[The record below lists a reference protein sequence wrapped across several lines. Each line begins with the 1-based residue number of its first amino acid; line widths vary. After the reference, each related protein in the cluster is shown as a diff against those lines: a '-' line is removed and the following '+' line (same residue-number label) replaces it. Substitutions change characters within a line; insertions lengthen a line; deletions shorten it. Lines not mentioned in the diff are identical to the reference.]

1 MSCPINSPKDFFQ
14 GVLAEL
20 NSIKRN
26 SEKFNLNDFIKNI
39 YDKVQE
45 EVKNNPDQAGVAVG
59 VVKSLPTA
67 IMASF
72 ADFPLY
78 MYLDQNGLDVLE
90 LTRVNATLS
99 NIIPA
104 EGETEAEA
112 LEKTVANLLGK
123 GGRQAEMVKDIKE
136 NILFKN
142 TQLENPNVSRLKQ
155 ASADFQ
161 AKAYNIFTTTMV
173 TYQLEDS
180 NGNLVSQKEAR
191 EKNIETQ
198 KVERPETKY
207 YADFIR
213 HIGKAVYQSIA
224 TDGKVMLPGT
234 SIPIYLTARQL
245 NSIPSEQRYES
256 FTSKMM
262 QDIYDMVQVITD
274 RAGNPIYFDN
284 NFNVTSK
291 DAGKMIYYRFRKEES
306 GIQNINDAAKTHL
319 KAYIFK
325 REAQGQEVTD
335 QDLAVEESLF
345 RKRYTAQIK
354 YKNDIVNYIKKSPE
368 NFITSEITAFSNGF
382 IDKKFFKVIP
392 LRSINLTGETYRI
405 DLVEAREQYQKS
417 YAVLKVGANDPV
429 GLYSYGVPDNYV
441 NLIADFLTEDVYD
454 GSDPQKK
461 VMSNYNKSVI
471 VDQYVFK
478 NSSDFAIT
486 KIGEDQF
493 KVSLGTLSDQQVD
506 KATAK
511 EMIKKYLTEKQVNP
525 KTGKPQSK
533 ILNVSKKYINDP
545 LAFKDFT
552 LEPAEDGK
560 FKTVPT
566 NKSYTDFIF
575 DNFSIEG
582 LIDGNGRLRG
592 ENPYLE
598 YSIKNIQETKDKLQP
613 PKQAPSTPVID
624 LSSLPN
630 FTSPQDVPTTGLDDI
645 FNKIRNNKTLEKTLA
660 QKTLNKDSFASD
672 EELQEVLDL
681 TQEWYTSTTLN
692 KEFPLHVLFDVV
704 NSNAVATWTK
714 DAVTLY
720 AGSDYTDLFHEAYHG
735 FTQKFLTPQQRQALY
750 DELRTEK
757 TNDTYT
763 TFKGQTKTF
772 GESSSSN
779 RELDEYLAE
788 EYRNYM
794 ISNAKTEVGRRKA
807 DNIFKKIF
815 NFIKKLFGRAGAKN
829 TVFAAVTNYDTTVPL
844 INEIFQK
851 LALGNIHEFVPSDE
865 NMMDEY
871 LEKNLVS
878 NDKQES
884 LTKTDSNHV
893 NLAASSIISELAD
906 MLNASDNT
914 SEYTTKLLISPQNR
928 PLAYQYIQRAF
939 SEKLGKIAQEYNV
952 LVQNQPSEDASDYD
966 QYLNK
971 KAALEHK
978 IYVLKFTLDN
988 FGEPTEYKKTT
999 GFVDFFEKNG
1009 YPLLHLKD
1017 VETDEDFDES
1027 TYIPEQQR
1035 GYELSGNENSMT
1047 ELASKQTLAL
1057 IESLHLP
1064 KIDKKSGFAAPIL
1077 DTASGALKYEFEKDI
1092 FGFRKL
1098 VDFDIVWNRLSQI
1111 LDGLEPSEDTFKA
1124 ALVAESQNYPWIA
1137 QLLEK
1142 LGDPN
1147 TLNGWSSNVWANF
1160 VKDFNFK
1167 RIKLKALVIEEQA
1180 TSDASVKNHSAT
1192 FGVTSSSSK
1201 SAARDWE
1208 ENFQLNRSNP
1218 YMNFDATGNKLNVEK
1233 VLADFQ
1239 NNYIGREYQFFK
1251 VIGIDLINKPQVLRS
1266 ILTSP
1271 TDKGMGRV
1279 EDWIRKLDNLKKG
1292 KFEIRSIRDIVIDRK
1307 AMVDGEKVNL
1317 PNLDTIYR
1325 KLQTLHLQY
1334 SDDRSDFMALRPDN
1348 NAQYEFSRN
1357 SSVTVQLQGLND
1369 LRYKSYGDMINN
1381 PIYNHYDMRRNPFIE
1396 DLYIMNTLFDLKGDG
1411 SRRMDAFG
1419 YRTAQIDI
1427 SNLAGTSFLTNGI
1440 GDGLANIDLD
1450 NYSKLLQ
1457 DIHITMLNGVAEG
1470 PRAAGKPNTLLITNT
1485 GRDFYIAPEKFIA
1498 VGKDIQS
1505 TAPQLIVDQMIKYA
1519 SAEMRR
1525 IKWLKDNPDS
1535 VEARTP
1541 VGKSSTYGKTGT
1553 EFVIFDKIFSDD
1565 TKKKLLDLN
1574 DTLGESKLKDVISKP
1589 EDDMEALRETMSVEI
1604 QNYFGRVSQDII
1616 NALVSVTKLYPEA
1629 ELYLDQNLYNTVR
1642 ERASKEGMTLMI
1654 PDANITSAIIQA
1666 YAYNSWVHNFELGIL
1681 LYGDPAIYDHP
1692 KQDYTKRIA
1701 PFQSPGVFPIQSE
1714 PRYNYLNSVL
1724 GKPYLDSPWFTGT
1737 KPTHVKAFDGNANVV
1752 VFEEAIRR
1760 SVYLDTWTKAVTDDD
1775 LKVLRRTPSYLA
1787 ADDATRTK
1795 METALEASVKDMMDE
1810 AYAEMKEGD
1819 GQGWGAF
1826 DFYRAL
1832 SDQLGAWSPAQESLY
1847 QKILK
1852 KENITQ
1858 TKLDLQKIFPVLKL
1872 QYTGPLAGKNLPIV
1886 ALLKFSIFPL
1896 IPNVIEGTV
1905 LEDLHNKL
1913 VEQNQD
1919 FATYQSGSKLGGLAT
1934 PLWKNVAERTTFM
1947 DEPGYTFN
1955 SNTIFLAY
1963 FKKQAENADTFK
1975 KSTNLASQLRS
1986 IITNNFNEFGVPTD
2000 YMPTASPEERIAAWE
2015 AEEDKTKASDKFN
2028 AFNRYTNALVRL
2040 TNENIQKTYA
2050 KFGQTTKDGA
2060 RQKNIQALTEYLKEQ
2075 LAVLKIPSHVVEN
2088 IAFDPKTGD
2097 IQTDLSLTF
2106 GADTIEKLLTS
2117 IINKTIVKPKV
2128 TGDQLVQVSNSMFMP
2143 KDYTALLNKYETDA
2157 ERMEYLGSGDLPSY
2171 RVDQDGHILPQGVK
2185 IAMRKEFKPLLE
2197 TTEVKE
2203 QAAKDGTTPLKALN
2217 KLIRTEGWMSGRN
2230 PDGSRNSD
2238 LITFISVRIPT
2249 AKENFIEYNQVY
2261 EFLEE
2266 SAGPIFVGPMEMVG
2280 KSGTDYDNDKQVT
2293 YFPNITFNK
2302 SFNAEELKTYKQAY
2316 PDLNFNVKN
2325 LNRVIEQVEENGEDS
2340 LDADDS
2346 IIYRVAVRVQSEQV
2360 VLSSKGTKGSQNEL
2374 LSSMKDLIR
2383 YNMSLGDFI
2392 RPVTTVTAKALADAA
2407 GKKLEASKAYNSKR
2421 KQDGSISKSISP
2433 TSLFEPLYNIEKL
2446 SEISIGMKALS
2457 VAAVGV
2463 KYNPIFNMA
2472 NLALQTIY
2480 QTSGRLPFQ
2489 KNVSMKFRHN
2499 VMILKGVPYIS
2510 LASTYSFDSYR
2521 KVANELEE
2529 LLNGWVDI
2537 EKDAWIFNLNG
2548 EKIVAPVMLTMIE
2561 GGVSKEDVSAFVNQ
2575 PIVRDYVGRQAL
2587 LGSPFA
2593 KVLKIAPEKS
2603 IYFKGKA
2610 REDMMKMLAMS
2621 KTQDGVTPDY
2631 TFYNWITPDML
2642 KAIGITPLEE
2652 GESRYKYP
2660 FENNLESTIN
2670 KFYEE
2675 YQKETGTNLTSDN
2688 LFNADVLDPKIGSK
2702 KPYDLED
2709 IAVLLEYFKM
2719 EDLSTGPKDIKMNM
2733 NFDTTKQTTIFD
2745 MVQKDFKAKLLLK
2758 DPRYYKASVEKVF
2771 NDSVVS
2777 MFNVGEVAE
2786 NLLGNNIFK
2795 IREGASVNDFIINN
2809 SSRFTA
2815 ENEKTFDDMSTTIKE
2830 FKNGLVQFVLVNYI
2844 NNIDIKKL
2852 KSFNSLVVKDNLSIE
2867 EAPGLRSFG
2876 AFVENGIM
2884 YINAAAL
2891 EKNYINL
2898 QVEDTSHTKFGT
2910 ALVTRNMFNY
2920 SKEYYN
2926 FVLTRELLRDIT
2938 DVEQIVNSNEFKV
2951 AKKKAIESQ
2960 SLANVINSIPI
2971 KVKNLV
2977 SNNNSEIDG
2986 VLLDIAKELGLSTKG
3001 YAKKTDTTTD
3011 IDTKYLDSQYGIKI
3025 TQSDNA
3031 SYAGALNVEQSD
3043 AVVIYGPTNS
3053 VYARNVISV
3062 AEKRNI
3068 PHIINPNALTLR
3080 KFLSEN
3086 DVETLNVVGTPAEL
3100 TNKNKE
3106 IYSDIFKAV
3115 LTPSSE
3121 ARGAALLR
3129 QAYETVLRDM
3139 ALDAVYNAYKI
3150 FKGTPEGGPSYAER
3164 VFNLKNEYPGIEE
3177 MYPLLSNSGLRIAVP
3192 KGSPAG
3198 IKTLKL
3204 ATGRPSEN
3212 LLERLR
3218 EDYEALANPA
3228 ANRFN
3233 IPYVEK
3239 EKIAK
3244 LMSMMPMVIS
3254 ISTGISAKGENALWQ
3269 VVPDKSIL
3277 PLKQKAFDAVNK
3289 STSKQKIEIPTNVL
3303 DAYLSAFGQA
3313 NSKANYLM
3321 RTRHKDLM
3329 VEGTFKT
3336 MGLKSNESQPSQE
3349 SLAIINF
3356 QTDTLGNRVY
3366 DLIQI
3371 KSDQIAKI
3379 IKIQPNTVFLFNGST
3394 NPDWTDANA
3403 SNKAGI
3409 LGKLLVDFPNV
3420 IPIRTFNMKYSSE
3433 SAFTDENYAENV
3445 AMIDEDFAKLAE
3457 YIAKLSDQNIDA
3469 SIVMPALGLGQ
3480 TLIGASDF
3488 KKGLPNSLTA
3498 KGVKTFLYLSQK
3510 MQEFGLTNV
3519 NSDAETII
3527 DQAGVSDASKI
3538 TDAMV
3543 LDIINQR
3550 MCFKL

>member
-20 NSIKRN
+20 NSLKRN

-45 EVKNNPDQAGVAVG
+45 EVKNNPDQSGVAVS

-67 IMASF
+67 IMAAF

-78 MYLDQNGLDVLE
+78 MYLTQNGLDISE
-90 LTRVNATLS
+90 LTRVNASLS
-99 NIIPA
+99 NILPA
-104 EGETEAEA
+104 EGESEAEA
-112 LEKTVANLLGK
+112 LEKTIANLLGK
-123 GGRQAEMVKDIKE
+123 GGRQEELVKDIKE

-142 TQLENPNVSRLKQ
+142 KQLENPNVSRLKL
-155 ASADFQ
+155 ASQDFQ
-161 AKAYNIFTTTMV
+161 AKAYNIFSTTMV
-173 TYQLEDS
+173 TYQLEA
-180 NGNLVSQKEAR
+180 NGNLVSAKEAK
-191 EKNIETQ
+191 EKNLDTE

-234 SIPIYLTARQL
+234 NIPIYLTARQL

-274 RAGNPIYFDN
+274 RAGNPIYFDAK
-284 NFNVTSK
+284 FNVTSK
-291 DAGKMIYYRFRKEES
+291 EAGKMIYYRFRKEES
-306 GIQNINDAAKTHL
+306 SIQNINDAAKTYL
-319 KAYIFK
+319 KSYIFR

-354 YKNDIVNYIKKSPE
+354 YKNDIVNYVKKSSE

-382 IDKKFFKVIP
+382 IDTKFFKIVP

-429 GLYSYGVPDNYV
+429 GLYSYGVPDSYV
-441 NLIADFLTEDVYD
+441 SLIADFLTEDVYD
-454 GSDPQKK
+454 GNDPQKK

-525 KTGKPQSK
+525 KTGKEQGK

-545 LAFKDFT
+545 LSFKDFT
-552 LEPAEDGK
+552 LEAAEDGK

-566 NKSYTDFIF
+566 GKTYTDFIF

-582 LIDGNGRLRG
+582 ILDGNGRLRG

-624 LSSLPN
+624 ILGLPS

-681 TQEWYTSTTLN
+681 TQEWYKSTTLD

-735 FTQKFLTPQQRQALY
+735 FTQKFLTPKQRQSLY

-757 TNDTYT
+757 ANDTYT

-772 GESSSSN
+772 GEGSTN
-779 RELDEYLAE
+779 RELDEYLGE
-788 EYRNYM
+788 EYREYA
-794 ISNAKTEVGRRKA
+794 IKNAKIEVGRRKA

-815 NFIKKLFGRAGAKN
+815 NFIKKLFGRSAGKGTA
-829 TVFAAVTNYDTTVPL
+829 FSAVTTYDTNLPL

-851 LALGNIHEFVPSDE
+851 LALGNIHEFVPSDD
-865 NMMDEY
+865 NLMDEY
-871 LEKNLVS
+871 LEKNLVA

-884 LTKTDSNHV
+884 LSQTDSNHV
-893 NLAASSIISELAD
+893 NLAASSILSELAD

-914 SEYTTKLLISPQNR
+914 SEYTTKLLVSPQNR

-939 SEKLGKIAQEYNV
+939 SEKLGKIAKEYQN
-952 LVQNQPSEDASDYD
+952 LVQNQPGEGTPDYNT
-966 QYLNK
+966 YLNK
-971 KAALEHK
+971 KASLEHK

-988 FGEPTEYKKTT
+988 FGEPTDYKKTT

-1064 KIDKKSGFAAPIL
+1064 KRDTKGGFAAPLL
-1077 DTASGALKYEFEKDI
+1077 DTASGAVKYEFDEDI

-1111 LDGLEPSEDTFKA
+1111 LDGSEPSEDSFKA
-1124 ALVAESQNYPWIA
+1124 ALVAESQNYPWIV

-1147 TLNGWSSNVWANF
+1147 TLNVWSSNVWANF
-1160 VKDFNFK
+1160 VKDFNFT
-1167 RIKLKALVIEEQA
+1167 RIKLKALVVEEQVS
-1180 TSDASVKNHSAT
+1180 SDGLVKNYSAT

-1218 YMNFDATGNKLNVEK
+1218 YMNFDATGNKLNIEK

-1239 NNYIGREYQFFK
+1239 SNYIGREYQFFK
-1251 VIGIDLINKPQVLRS
+1251 AIGIDLINKPQVVRS

-1271 TDKGMGRV
+1271 TDKGMGRI
-1279 EDWIRKLDNLKKG
+1279 EDWIRKLDNLKEG

-1307 AMVDGEKVNL
+1307 AMINGEKKNL
-1317 PNLDTIYR
+1317 PNLDTIYK

-1381 PIYNHYDMRRNPFIE
+1381 PIYSHYDMRRNPFIE
-1396 DLYIMNTLFDLKGDG
+1396 DLYIMNTLFDLKTDG

-1427 SNLAGTSFLTNGI
+1427 NNLAGTSFLTNGI

-1450 NYSKLLQ
+1450 DYSKLLQ
-1457 DIHITMLNGVAEG
+1457 DIHITIMNGVAEG

-1485 GRDFYIAPEKFIA
+1485 GRDFYIAPEKFISI
-1498 VGKDIQS
+1498 GKDIQS
-1505 TAPQLIVDQMIKYA
+1505 TAPQLMVDQMIKYA

-1535 VEARTP
+1535 VEAKTP
-1541 VGKSSTYGKTGT
+1541 VGKSTYGKLGST
-1553 EFVIFDKIFSDD
+1553 FIIFDKIFSTD
-1565 TKKKLLDLN
+1565 TKQKLSALN
-1574 DTLGESKLKDVISKP
+1574 DTLGESKLKDVIYGP
-1589 EDDMEALRETMSVEI
+1589 DTNMQELRETMSVEI
-1604 QNYFGRVSQDII
+1604 QNYFGRVSQDIR
-1616 NALVSVTKLYPEA
+1616 NALVEAVKLYPEA
-1629 ELYLDQNLYNTVR
+1629 NLYLDANLFNTVR
-1642 ERASKEGMTLMI
+1642 DRASKEGMTLVMQ
-1654 PDANITSAIIQA
+1654 DNAITAAIIQA

-1681 LYGDPAIYDHP
+1681 LYGDPAIYDHA

-1737 KPTHVKAFDGNANVV
+1737 KPTHVKPFDGTANFVV
-1752 VFEEAIRR
+1752 LEEAIRR
-1760 SVYLDTWTKAVTDDD
+1760 SVYLDSWTESVKNDD
-1775 LKVLRRTPSYLA
+1775 LRILRRTPSYLA
-1787 ADDATRTK
+1787 ADEATRNQ
-1795 METALEASVKDMMDE
+1795 MEAKLEAGVKEMMDE

-1832 SDQLGAWSPAQESLY
+1832 SDQLASWSPAQEALY
-1847 QKILK
+1847 QKILR
-1852 KENITQ
+1852 KENITESKSEL
-1858 TKLDLQKIFPVLKL
+1858 TKIFPVLKL
-1872 QYTGPLAGKNLPIV
+1872 QHTGPLAGKNLPIQS
-1886 ALLKFSIFPL
+1886 LLKFSIFPL
-1896 IPNVIEGTV
+1896 IPNVIQGTV

-1919 FATYQSGSKLGGLAT
+1919 FATYQSGSKLGGTAT
-1934 PLWKNVAERTTFM
+1934 PFWKNVAERTTFM
-1947 DEPGYTFN
+1947 DESGYTFN
-1955 SNTIFLAY
+1955 SNTLYLAY
-1963 FKKQAENADTFK
+1963 FKKQAENADSFK
-1975 KSTNLASQLRS
+1975 KSTNLATQLRS

-2000 YMPTASPEERIAAWE
+2000 YMPTASTEDRIESWGKE
-2015 AEEDKTKASDKFN
+2015 ADKSKASDRYK
-2028 AFNRYTNALVRL
+2028 AFSRYTNALVRL

-2075 LAVLKIPSHVVEN
+2075 LSVLKIPSHVIEN
-2088 IAFDPKTGD
+2088 ITFDPATGN

-2117 IINKTIVKPKV
+2117 IVNKTIVKPKV

-2143 KDYTALLNKYETDA
+2143 KDYVSLLDKYKTDE

-2171 RVDQDGHILPQGVK
+2171 RLDQDGHILPQGVK
-2185 IAMRKEFKPLLE
+2185 IAMRKEFKLLLQ
-2197 TTEVKE
+2197 TEE
-2203 QAAKDGTTPLKALN
+2203 ILDRAAEKGITPLAALN
-2217 KLIRTEGWMSGRN
+2217 EKIREESWLAGRN

-2280 KSGTDYDNDKQVT
+2280 KSGTDFDNDKQVT
-2293 YFPNITFNK
+2293 YFPNI
-2302 SFNAEELKTYKQAY
+2302 SFKRNFDLERLNMYASTYT
-2316 PDLNFNVKN
+2316 DLNFKLKNVN
-2325 LNRVIEQVEENGEDS
+2325 TIFDLAEENGADS
-2340 LDADDS
+2340 LDADDA
-2346 IIYRVAVRVQSEQV
+2346 IIYRAAVAALDNKV
-2360 VLSSKGTKGSQNEL
+2360 VLSEKGARGSQNEL
-2374 LSSMKDLIR
+2374 LESMKDLIR

-2392 RPVTTVTAKALADAA
+2392 RPVTIVNAKALADDA
-2407 GKKLEASKAYNSKR
+2407 GKKLESSDSYNPKR
-2421 KQDGSISKSISP
+2421 GQDGSIGKSISP
-2433 TSLFEPLYNIEKL
+2433 TALFEPLFNIKKL
-2446 SEISIGMKALS
+2446 SEISIGMKALGI
-2457 VAAVGV
+2457 AAVGV

-2472 NLALQTIY
+2472 NFALANNYMT
-2480 QTSGRLPFQ
+2480 TGRTPFL
-2489 KNVSMKFRHN
+2489 KSVSMKFKHN
-2499 VMILKGVPYIS
+2499 IINIDGTPYIS
-2510 LASTYSFDSYR
+2510 LASTYSNDSY
-2521 KVANELEE
+2521 KKIANELEE

-2548 EKIVAPVMLTMIE
+2548 VKIVAPIMLTMLE
-2561 GGVSKEDVSAFVNQ
+2561 AGTSKEDVAAFVNQ
-2575 PIVRDYVGRQAL
+2575 PIVREYIKRQSL
-2587 LGSPFA
+2587 LTSPFSN
-2593 KVLKIAPEKS
+2593 VLDIAPEKAS
-2603 IYFKGKA
+2603 YASGKA
-2610 REDMMKMLAMS
+2610 REDMMKMIATS
-2621 KTQDGVTPDY
+2621 KTQDGSTPDY
-2631 TFYNWITPDML
+2631 EFYNWITPDML
-2642 KAIGITPLEE
+2642 KALAITPLEE
-2652 GESRYKYP
+2652 EEKSYKYP
-2660 FENNLESTIN
+2660 FTNNLEKTIER
-2670 KFYEE
+2670 FYEE

-2688 LFNADVLDPKIGSK
+2688 LFNAEALNPKVGTK

-2709 IAVLLEYFKM
+2709 IAVMFEYFKM
-2719 EDLSTGPKDIKMNM
+2719 EDLSKGPKDIKINM
-2733 NFDTTKQTTIFD
+2733 NFDTSKQTTIFD
-2745 MVQKDFKAKLLLK
+2745 MVQKDFKAQLLLK
-2758 DPRYYKASVEKVF
+2758 DPRYYKESVKRIF

-2795 IREGASVNDFIINN
+2795 IREGKSVNEFIINN
-2809 SSRFTA
+2809 AASFNSIDK
-2815 ENEKTFDDMSTTIKE
+2815 KTFDDMSMTIKE
-2830 FKNGLVQFVLVNYI
+2830 FKNGLVQFVLTNYI
-2844 NNIDIKKL
+2844 NDVDIKKL
-2852 KSFNSLVVKDNLSIE
+2852 KSFNSLVVKDNLSVE
-2867 EAPGLRSFG
+2867 DAPGLKSFG

-2884 YINAAAL
+2884 YVNAPAL
-2891 EKNYINL
+2891 EKNFINL
-2898 QVEDTSHTKFGT
+2898 QIEDTSHTNFGT
-2910 ALVTRNMFNY
+2910 APVTRDMFKY

-2938 DVEQIVNSNEFKV
+2938 DVEQIVNSDEFKA

-2960 SLANVINSIPI
+2960 SLANVINAIPI
-2971 KVKNLV
+2971 KVKNIV
-2977 SNNNSEIDG
+2977 SSNNSEIDTL
-2986 VLLDIAKELGLSTKG
+2986 LLDTVKELGLSTKG
-3001 YAKKTDTTTD
+3001 YAKKNEVASD
-3011 IDTKYLDSQYGIKI
+3011 IDTKYLETQYGI
-3025 TQSDNA
+3025 TMAGSDNS
-3031 SYAGALNVEQSD
+3031 SYVSALNVEQSD

-3053 VYARNVISV
+3053 IYAKNIIGV

-3068 PHIINPNALTLR
+3068 PHIINPSALILR

-3086 DVETLNVVGTPAEL
+3086 DVQTLNVVGTPAAL
-3100 TNKNKE
+3100 SDKNKE

-3121 ARGAALLR
+3121 TRGAALLR

-3139 ALDAVYNAYKI
+3139 ALDAVYNDYKI
-3150 FKGTPEGGPSYAER
+3150 FRGTPEGGPSYAER
-3164 VFNLKNEYPGIEE
+3164 IFNLKNEYPGIEE
-3177 MYPLLSNSGLRIAVP
+3177 MYPLLSNSGLRISVP
-3192 KGSPAG
+3192 KGNAKG

-3218 EDYEALANPA
+3218 EDYEALSNPA

-3244 LMSMMPMVIS
+3244 LVSMMPMVIS
-3254 ISTGISAKGENALWQ
+3254 LSTGISAKGENALWQ

-3277 PLKQKAFDAVNK
+3277 ALKKQAFDAVNSSK
-3289 STSKQKIEIPTNVL
+3289 SKETIEIPDNVL
-3303 DAYLSAFGQA
+3303 KAYLAAFTQA
-3313 NSKANYLM
+3313 NGKSSYLL
-3321 RTRHKDLM
+3321 RTRYKNLM
-3329 VEGTFKT
+3329 VDGTFKK
-3336 MGLKSNESQPSQE
+3336 MGSEGIEAQP
-3349 SLAIINF
+3349 AIASSAIKF
-3356 QTDTLGNRVY
+3356 ETDTLGNRVY
-3366 DLIQI
+3366 DILQ
-3371 KSDQIAKI
+3371 AKPAEI
-3379 IKIQPNTVFLFNGST
+3379 EKLVKIQPTTIFLFNGST
-3394 NPDWTDANA
+3394 NPDWLNANA

-3409 LGKLLVDFPNV
+3409 MNALLTKYPNV
-3420 IPIRTFNMKYSSE
+3420 IPIRTFNMLYSSE
-3433 SAFTDENYAENV
+3433 SAFNDENYAENI
-3445 AMIDEDFAKLAE
+3445 AMIDADFEAVRNYRSAL
-3457 YIAKLSDQNIDA
+3457 YDQNLNA
-3469 SIVMPALGLGQ
+3469 SIVIPSLGLGQ

-3488 KKGLPNSLTA
+3488 KKGIPNSLTA
-3498 KGVKTFLYLSQK
+3498 KGVKTFLYLSEK

-3527 DQAGVSDASKI
+3527 DQAGITDASKI

>member
-112 LEKTVANLLGK
+112 LEKAIANLLGK

-173 TYQLEDS
+173 TYQLLGPD
-180 NGNLVSQKEAR
+180 GNTITQTKAR
-191 EKNIETQ
+191 EKGILDQTTKIER
-198 KVERPETKY
+198 EDTKY
-207 YADFIR
+207 YASFIR

-234 SIPIYLTARQL
+234 NIPIYLTARQL

-256 FTSKMM
+256 FTSKTM

-306 GIQNINDAAKTHL
+306 SIQNINDAAKTHL

-382 IDKKFFKVIP
+382 IDTKFFKVIP

-735 FTQKFLTPQQRQALY
+735 FTQKFLTPEQRQGLY

-757 TNDTYT
+757 TNSTYST
-763 TFKGQTKTF
+763 YKGQTKTF
-772 GESSSSN
+772 GESNN

-788 EYRNYM
+788 EYRGYM

-807 DNIFKKIF
+807 DSIFKKIF
-815 NFIKKLFGRAGAKN
+815 NFIKKLFGRAGAKD

-851 LALGNIHEFVPSDE
+851 LALGNIHEFVPSDD
-865 NMMDEY
+865 NMMDDY

-939 SEKLGKIAQEYNV
+939 SEKLGKIAQEYNA
-952 LVQNQPSEDASDYD
+952 LVQNQPSEDASDYE

-971 KAALEHK
+971 KAGLEHK

-1064 KIDKKSGFAAPIL
+1064 KLDAKGGFAAPIL

-1111 LDGLEPSEDTFKA
+1111 LDGSEASEDSFKA

-1147 TLNGWSSNVWANF
+1147 TLNVWSSNVWANF
-1160 VKDFNFK
+1160 VKDFNFI
-1167 RIKLKALVIEEQA
+1167 RIKLKALVVEEQVS
-1180 TSDASVKNHSAT
+1180 SDGLVKNYSAT

-1239 NNYIGREYQFFK
+1239 SNYIGREYQFFK
-1251 VIGIDLINKPQVLRS
+1251 AIGIDLINKPQVLRS

-1271 TDKGMGRV
+1271 TDKGMGRI

-1307 AMVDGEKVNL
+1307 AMVDGEKINL
-1317 PNLDTIYR
+1317 PNLDSIYK

-1357 SSVTVQLQGLND
+1357 SSVTVQLRGLND
-1369 LRYKSYGDMINN
+1369 LNYKSYGDMINN
-1381 PIYNHYDMRRNPFIE
+1381 PIYSHYDMRRNPFIE

-1427 SNLAGTSFLTNGI
+1427 SNLAGTSFLTNGM

-1450 NYSKLLQ
+1450 DYSKLLQ
-1457 DIHITMLNGVAEG
+1457 DIHITMINGVAEG

-1485 GRDFYIAPEKFIA
+1485 GRDFYIAPEKFITI
-1498 VGKDIQS
+1498 GKDIQS
-1505 TAPQLIVDQMIKYA
+1505 TAPQLMVDQMIKYA

-1525 IKWLKDNPDS
+1525 IKWLKENPDS
-1535 VEARTP
+1535 VEAKTP
-1541 VGKSSTYGKTGT
+1541 VGKSTYGKTGT

-1589 EDDMEALRETMSVEI
+1589 EDDMQVLRETMSIEI
-1604 QNYFGRVSQDII
+1604 QNYFGRVSQDIR
-1616 NALVSVTKLYPEA
+1616 NALVEASKLYPEA
-1629 ELYLDQNLYNTVR
+1629 KLYLDANLFNTVR
-1642 ERASKEGMTLMI
+1642 ERASKEGMTLAI
-1654 PDANITSAIIQA
+1654 PDNTITAAIIQA

-1701 PFQSPGVFPIQSE
+1701 PFQSPGIFPILSE

-1724 GKPYLDSPWFTGT
+1724 GKPYLDSPWFKGT
-1737 KPTHVKAFDGNANVV
+1737 KPAHVKAFDGNANFV

-1760 SVYLDTWTKAVTDDD
+1760 SVYLDTWTKAVIDDD

-1787 ADDATRTK
+1787 ADDAGK
-1795 METALEASVKDMMDE
+1795 NQMEEKLKADDKGMMDE

-1847 QKILK
+1847 QRILK

-1858 TKLDLQKIFPVLKL
+1858 SKSDLLKIFPVLKL
-1872 QYTGPLAGKNLPIV
+1872 QHTGPLAGKNLPIV
-1886 ALLKFSIFPL
+1886 SLLKFSIFPL

-1919 FATYQSGSKLGGLAT
+1919 FATYQSGSKLGGTAT
-1934 PLWKNVAERTTFM
+1934 PLWKNVAERTTFL

-1955 SNTIFLAY
+1955 SNTMFLAY
-1963 FKKQAENADTFK
+1963 FKKQAENSDSFK
-1975 KSTNLASQLRS
+1975 KSTNLATQLRS

-2000 YMPTASPEERIAAWE
+2000 YKPTASPEERIAAWE
-2015 AEEDKTKASDKFN
+2015 AEKDKTKASDKYN
-2028 AFNRYTNALVRL
+2028 AFNRYTNALIRL

-2050 KFGQTTKDGA
+2050 KFGQTTKEGA

-2075 LAVLKIPSHVVEN
+2075 LAVLNIPSHVVEN

-2143 KDYTALLNKYETDA
+2143 KDYTALLDKYKTDA

-2171 RVDQDGHILPQGVK
+2171 RLDQDGHILPQGVK
-2185 IAMRKEFKPLLE
+2185 IAMRKEFKLLLQ
-2197 TTEVKE
+2197 TTEVQDTALAE
-2203 QAAKDGTTPLKALN
+2203 GITPLKALN
-2217 KLIRTEGWMSGRN
+2217 KLIRTESWLSGRN

-2238 LITFISVRIPT
+2238 LISFISVRIPT

-2280 KSGTDYDNDKQVT
+2280 KSGTDFDNDKQVT
-2293 YFPNITFNK
+2293 YFQNITLNK
-2302 SFNAEELKTYKQAY
+2302 TFDVEELKNYKQAY
-2316 PDLNFNVKN
+2316 PDLNFSVKN
-2325 LNRVIEQVEENGEDS
+2325 LNRVIDLVEENGEES
-2340 LDADDS
+2340 LDADDA
-2346 IIYRVAVRVQSEQV
+2346 IIYRVAVRVQTDNV

-2374 LSSMKDLIR
+2374 LDSMKDLIR

-2392 RPVTTVTAKALADAA
+2392 RPVTMVNAKELADAA
-2407 GKKLEASKAYNSKR
+2407 GKKLESSKAYNSKR
-2421 KQDGSISKSISP
+2421 KQDGSIGKSISP
-2433 TSLFEPLYNIEKL
+2433 TSLFEPLYNNEKL
-2446 SEISIGMKALS
+2446 SEISIGMKALGI
-2457 VAAVGV
+2457 AAVGV

-2472 NLALQTIY
+2472 NFALKTIF
-2480 QTSGRLPFQ
+2480 QTSGRLPFS
-2489 KNVSMKFRHN
+2489 KNVSIKFKHN
-2499 VMILKGVPYIS
+2499 FININGVPHIS
-2510 LASTYSFDSYR
+2510 LASTYSYDSY
-2521 KVANELEE
+2521 KKIANELEE

-2548 EKIVAPVMLTMIE
+2548 VKIVAPVMLTMLE
-2561 GGVSKEDVSAFVNQ
+2561 AGVSKEDVAAFVNQ
-2575 PIVRDYVGRQAL
+2575 PIVREYIKRQSL
-2587 LGSPFA
+2587 LASPFSS
-2593 KVLKIAPEKS
+2593 VLEIAPEKAAYS
-2603 IYFKGKA
+2603 AGKA
-2610 REDMMKMLAMS
+2610 REDMMKMIAMS
-2621 KTQDGVTPDY
+2621 KTQDGATPDY
-2631 TFYNWITPDML
+2631 AFYNWITPDML
-2642 KAIGITPLEE
+2642 KAMGVTPLEE
-2652 GESRYKYP
+2652 GENSYKYP
-2660 FENNLESTIN
+2660 FINNLESTIN

-2688 LFNADVLDPKIGSK
+2688 LFNADALNPKIGTK
-2702 KPYDLED
+2702 TPYDLED
-2709 IAVLLEYFKM
+2709 ISVMFEYFKM
-2719 EDLSTGPKDIKMNM
+2719 EDLSKGPKDIKINM

-2758 DPRYYKASVEKVF
+2758 DDRYNKESVEKIF

-2795 IREGASVNDFIINN
+2795 IREGKSVNEFIINN
-2809 SSRFTA
+2809 ADKF
-2815 ENEKTFDDMSTTIKE
+2815 KGVDQQTFDDMSTTIKE
-2830 FKNGLVQFVLVNYI
+2830 FKNGLVQFVLTNYI
-2844 NNIDIKKL
+2844 NDIDIKKL
-2852 KSFNSLVVKDNLSIE
+2852 KSFNSLVVKDNLSVE
-2867 EAPGLRSFG
+2867 EAPGLKSFG

-2884 YINAAAL
+2884 YINADAL
-2891 EKNYINL
+2891 EKNFINL
-2898 QVEDTSHTKFGT
+2898 QVEDTSHTNFGT
-2910 ALVTRNMFNY
+2910 APVTRDMFKY

-2926 FVLTRELLRDIT
+2926 FVLTRELLRDVT
-2938 DVEQIVNSNEFKV
+2938 DVEQIVNSDEFKV

-2960 SLANVINSIPI
+2960 SLANVINAIPI
-2971 KVKNLV
+2971 KVKNIV
-2977 SNNNSEIDG
+2977 SNNNSEIDS
-2986 VLLDIAKELGLSTKG
+2986 VLLDTVKELGLSTKG
-3001 YAKKTDTTTD
+3001 YTKKNEAASD
-3011 IDTKYLDSQYGIKI
+3011 IETQYLENQYGIKA
-3025 TQSDNA
+3025 TQSDST
-3031 SYAGALNVEQSD
+3031 SYASTLNVEQSN

-3053 VYARNVISV
+3053 IYAKNIINV

-3086 DVETLNVVGTPAEL
+3086 DVETLNVVGTPAAL
-3100 TNKNKE
+3100 SDKNKE

-3121 ARGAALLR
+3121 TRGAALLR

-3139 ALDAVYNAYKI
+3139 ALDAVYNDYKI
-3150 FKGTPEGGPSYAER
+3150 FRGTPEGGPSYAER
-3164 VFNLKNEYPGIEE
+3164 IFNLKNQYPGIEE

-3192 KGSPAG
+3192 KGNAKG
-3198 IKTLKL
+3198 VKTLKL

-3254 ISTGISAKGENALWQ
+3254 LSTGISAKGENALWQ
-3269 VVPDKSIL
+3269 VVPDKAIL
-3277 PLKQKAFDAVNK
+3277 ALKKQAFDAVNK
-3289 STSKQKIEIPTNVL
+3289 STSKQTVEIPDNVL
-3303 DAYLSAFGQA
+3303 KAYLAAFIQA
-3313 NSKANYLM
+3313 NAKTNYLL
-3321 RTRHKDLM
+3321 RTRYKNLM
-3329 VEGTFKT
+3329 VDGTFKK
-3336 MGLKSNESQPSQE
+3336 MGTEVTNAGVPIAST
-3349 SLAIINF
+3349 AIKF
-3356 QTDTLGNRVY
+3356 ETDVLGNRVY
-3366 DLIQI
+3366 DILQ
-3371 KSDQIAKI
+3371 AKPAEI
-3379 IKIQPNTVFLFNGST
+3379 EKLVKIQPTTIFLFNGST
-3394 NPDWTDANA
+3394 NPDWLNANA

-3409 LGKLLVDFPNV
+3409 MNALLTKYPNV
-3420 IPIRTFNMKYSSE
+3420 IPIRTFNMLYSSE
-3433 SAFTDENYAENV
+3433 SAFNDDNYAENI
-3445 AMIDEDFAKLAE
+3445 AMIDADFEAVSNYRSAL
-3457 YIAKLSDQNIDA
+3457 YDQNLSA
-3469 SIVMPALGLGQ
+3469 TIVMPALGLGQ

-3488 KKGLPNSLTA
+3488 KKGVPNSLTA
-3498 KGVKTFLYLSQK
+3498 KGVKTFLYLSEK
-3510 MQEFGLTNV
+3510 MQEFNLTNV

-3527 DQAGVSDASKI
+3527 DQAGISDASKI